1 MTAKFKRERE
11 RGGRRVGRVSA
22 HTRQHV
28 ATNGQRP
35 RELFRGLE
43 NRSYSTIWLW
53 TDTDTDTDTD

>member
-35 RELFRGLE
+35 RERIIPRFGKQELQHNLAVDRH
-43 NRSYSTIWLW
+43 RH
-53 TDTDTDTDTD
+53 